1 VDTGKTNTEKIN
13 IYYFSVDSI
22 GISLYRMRVH
32 TMKYFF
38 NALTPITS
46 PNRTAYAGKVL
57 PTAVAARQPTT
68 LCSHSGL
75 LRAKIRLSGASYC
88 SFSA

>member
-1 VDTGKTNTEKIN
+1 
-13 IYYFSVDSI
+13 
-22 GISLYRMRVH
+22 MRVN

-38 NALTPITS
+38 TALTPTTS

-57 PTAVAARQPTT
+57 PTIVAARQPTT

-75 LRAKIRLSGASYC
+75 LREKIRLSGASYC
-88 SFSA
+88 SSSA